1 MSLGWSRYGCRRS
14 GCRRTD
20 VAATLKARVA
30 ELEAGLAQAKERS
43 RGHRADFEGERAH
56 RPATRGAELFPPY
69 SYLSSRRGPRI
80 CPWGPLWILPP
91 FPRGGVTFCGRM

>member
-30 ELEAGLAQAKERS
+30 ELEAELAQAKERS
-43 RGHRADFEGERAH
+43 RGHRADFERERAD
-56 RPATRGAELFPPY
+56 RPATRRAELFPQYRPF
-69 SYLSSRRGPRI
+69 SSRRGP
-80 CPWGPLWILPP
+80 LILPEAAVGIP
-91 FPRGGVTFCGRM
+91 HRVLSRGFPGRAAN